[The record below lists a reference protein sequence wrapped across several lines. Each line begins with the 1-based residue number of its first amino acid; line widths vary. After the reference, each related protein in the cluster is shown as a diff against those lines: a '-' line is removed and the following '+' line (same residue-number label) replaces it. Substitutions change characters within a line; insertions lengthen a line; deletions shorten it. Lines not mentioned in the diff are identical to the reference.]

1 MENESAM
8 IPSVDRLDSRFN
20 MLLPTTP
27 FNLSLLR
34 PIGLVQS
41 PPSEFYQRN
50 SIETWIKSG
59 KWSFSDFLFLLLGS
73 LSKCSFNGFVR
84 LT

>member
-1 MENESAM
+1 MENESATV
-8 IPSVDRLDSRFN
+8 PSVDRLDSRFN

-27 FNLSLLR
+27 FNLSLLQ

-50 SIETWIKSG
+50 SIR
-59 KWSFSDFLFLLLGS
+59 
-73 LSKCSFNGFVR
+73 V
-84 LT
+84 